1 MRRGMISFVTLG
13 SLLLLVSLALAQDPK
28 PSGTLTLAS
37 KSVALGIGVSWGGG
51 VLTYQ
56 GKEYPFSIEGLSVA
70 DVGISEVDATG
81 TVYNLMK
88 LEDFNGNY
96 AAVSAG
102 AVVGGGMGATSMRN
116 QNGVVINIT
125 GTGQG
130 VKFKLGVD
138 GVKFALK

>member
-1 MRRGMISFVTLG
+1 MISLFTLG
-13 SLLLLVSLALAQDPK
+13 SLLLLVSLALAQEPK
-28 PSGTLTLAS
+28 PSGTLTLSS
-37 KSVALGIGVSWGGG
+37 KSVALGIGVSWGSG

-81 TVYNLMK
+81 TVYHLTK

-116 QNGVVINIT
+116 QNGVVMNIT

-138 GVKFALK
+138 GVKFTLK